1 MIRLGGM
8 AALGAGLVTLMLPAA
23 LGAAESRSSP
33 PPLRMTQHTIV
44 DRQGYG
50 GPIEALGLLVPSG
63 WETQSD
69 VRWAKPCSGGDL
81 YDIRLRTRASD
92 GRTGLQYL
100 PALKFET
107 LAARVTGGWD
117 GLGVPPQE
125 GVALFA
131 QQQQQIA
138 ASFQGTNCHAF
149 LPRTPRE
156 IVERIVMPSRPPDAR
171 IVEVEDLPEVAQA
184 RLAALRQIQATGGS
198 QPGDTLVAQA
208 GIVKIR
214 YGGKGGMLE
223 EAFFVAFGGF
233 HSVTPMTP
241 GLVVDRSFVISDPLV
256 SFWAPQGELEPH
268 AELFRSVLNSVR
280 ANPRWESANAQVRR
294 NIAEINRRGAAARQK
309 IFQQAQQEIS
319 DSQMES
325 WRRRDASSDY
335 IHQEFMETVNE
346 TERLEDPSGGIVE
359 MPSHY
364 DDYYTNGTGDY
375 VGMPAGVDPADL
387 YPDSVWTEMPRY
399 QGPN

>member
-1 MIRLGGM
+1 MIRV
-8 AALGAGLVTLMLPAA
+8 AAVAAIGLGLVSLALPAVPR
-23 LGAAESRSSP
+23 AAETPSSP

-63 WETQSD
+63 WETRSD

-107 LAARVTGGWD
+107 LAARVTGPWD

-125 GVALFA
+125 GAALFA
-131 QQQQQIA
+131 QQQQRMA

-149 LPRTPRE
+149 LPTTPRE
-156 IVERIVMPSRPPDAR
+156 VVERIVMPSRPPDAR
-171 IVEVEDLPEVAQA
+171 IVEIADLPNVAQA
-184 RLAALRQIQATGGS
+184 KLVSLRQLQAMSGS
-198 QPGDTLVAQA
+198 QPGDAVMAQA
-208 GIVKIR
+208 GVVKIR
-214 YGGKGGMLE
+214 YRGKGGLLE
-223 EAFFVAFGGF
+223 EAFYVAFAGF
-233 HSVTPMTP
+233 RTVTPMSP
-241 GLVVDRSFVISDPLV
+241 GLVVERSFVISDPLI
-256 SFWAPQGELEPH
+256 SFWAPAGELEAH
-268 AELFRSVLNSVR
+268 TELFRSVLNSVR
-280 ANPRWESANAQVRR
+280 PNPRWERANAQLRR

-325 WRRRDASSDY
+325 WRRREESSDY
-335 IHQEFMETVNE
+335 IHEEFMETVNE
-346 TERLEDPSGGIVE
+346 TERLEDPAGGIVE
-359 MPSHY
+359 MPSQY
-364 DDYYTNGTGDY
+364 DDYYTNGSGDY
-375 VGMPAGVDPADL
+375 VGMPAGVDPADI